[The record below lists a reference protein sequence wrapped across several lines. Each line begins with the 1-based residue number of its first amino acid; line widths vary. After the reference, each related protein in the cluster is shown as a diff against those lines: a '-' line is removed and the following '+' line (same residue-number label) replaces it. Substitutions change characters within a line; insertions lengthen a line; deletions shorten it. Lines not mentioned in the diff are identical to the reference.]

1 MLCQIEAAYAYAE
14 KSDRVVVVDTNYRNA
29 RAFKDKLSTYF
40 SSRSDRLILD
50 SDAIEDRIDAMTV
63 FPEYL
68 FGRLST
74 YKLDWGTV
82 VSNWCDSETGSR
94 LSFDFDEIYT
104 EQILLHHACGGGQA
118 SLKALSRLQLRDAV
132 IDLLEQRIDAI
143 GQSFS
148 AIHIRNT
155 DYKTDYRSQ
164 LEGLKGRVHLP
175 VFVATDDSACREYC
189 IELFG
194 KESVRYFSS
203 LPEESG
209 VPLHAE
215 YLHTSVFIRNS
226 EAILDLLM
234 LALATDF
241 FKISLSPNAH
251 HATYSGFSLLAE
263 NLKNAPDI
271 LAALIGSSAK
281 GRSILERIAAWRR
294 ESVRRHA

>member
-14 KSDRVVVVDTNYRNA
+14 KSDRVVVVDTNYLNA
-29 RAFKDKLSTYF
+29 RGFKDKLSTYF
-40 SSRSDRLILD
+40 SSRADQLILD
-50 SDAIEDRIDAMTV
+50 SDAVKDRIDTMTV

-68 FGRLST
+68 SGRLST
-74 YKLDWGTV
+74 YKIDWGID

-94 LSFDFDEIYT
+94 LSFDFDEMYT

-118 SLKALSRLQLRDAV
+118 SLKALSRLQLRDVV
-132 IDLLEQRIDAI
+132 IDLLDQRIDAI
-143 GQSFS
+143 GRSFS

-164 LEGLKGRVHLP
+164 LEGLKDRVNLP
-175 VFVATDDSACREYC
+175 VFVATDDRACREYC
-189 IELFG
+189 KELFG
-194 KESVRYFSS
+194 EESVRYFSF
-203 LPEESG
+203 LPEDGG
-209 VPLHAE
+209 VPLHE
-215 YLHTSVFIRNS
+215 DYLHTSVFIRNS
-226 EAILDLLM
+226 ETILDLLT

-281 GRSILERIAAWRR
+281 GRSILGRTAAWRR
-294 ESVRRHA
+294 GSVSRHT

>member
-14 KSDRVVVVDTNYRNA
+14 KTARVVVVDTNYRNA

-40 SSRSDRLILD
+40 SSRADQLILD
-50 SDAIEDRIDAMTV
+50 LDAVKDSIDKMTV

-68 FGRLST
+68 SGRLST
-74 YKLDWGTV
+74 YKPNWGND
-82 VSNWCDSETGSR
+82 VSNWCDSDTGLK
-94 LSFDFDEIYT
+94 LSFNFDEMYT

-132 IDLLEQRIDAI
+132 IDLLEQRINAI

-164 LEGLKGRVHLP
+164 LEGLKDRVHLP

-194 KESVRYFSS
+194 KKSVRYFSS

-215 YLHTSVFIRNS
+215 YLHTSIFIRNS
-226 EAILDLLM
+226 EAILDLLT
-234 LALATDF
+234 LALATDL

-251 HATYSGFSLLAE
+251 HVTYSGFSLLAE

-271 LAALIGSSAK
+271 LAALIGSSLK
-281 GRSILERIAAWRR
+281 GRSILGRTAAWRR
-294 ESVRRHA
+294 VSVSRHA